1 MRVLIQYGFSMV
13 QGMVIS
19 SFLAGSALIATR
31 MISTQKMAVKSAET
45 KDHILQLHKMV
56 YADLQNREHCY
67 MTLYPVI
74 GSALT
79 TNNNYTLNSIMVK
92 TDNSVTGLQ
101 RFTVN
106 DGLSYDPTKIYMNG
120 NVTIKS
126 MTLKTTANLGDP
138 QPLVINYRRLEGNKS
153 KSRTKV
159 GFGGS
164 SISKTINI
172 RLQRET
178 PTSTDI
184 KGCYAIET
192 SADADSGTGNEDL
205 NQEFCDNLGANGE
218 SIYTWD
224 PVRNICVM
232 KQNVCPDKYVFEGI
246 DSTGQKICRSINE
259 YLPYLIQSGSSP
271 CTSSKTSVKLVLDP
285 VTNKV
290 SMECEE
296 AAACTIVGSTKTCDQ
311 CTAAG
316 GTLVDITGGKTC
328 RFNAASCPAG
338 WSQYLNWSTTI
349 PKSYPCNSPAVSHS
363 FTCKGVTESVNIPA
377 ISTSITSASHAWG
390 NIAKE
395 HRQDS
400 IAVDFVHDNN
410 AIECSNP
417 DNTFHSPISY
427 ADIDICD
434 GGYYYTGYG
443 WRLLNTD
450 GLYRIVQWWGA
461 NTTTIDVDAEVTQI
475 GCK

>member
-1 MRVLIQYGFSMV
+1 
-13 QGMVIS
+13 
-19 SFLAGSALIATR
+19 
-31 MISTQKMAVKSAET
+31 MISTQKLAVKSAET

-56 YADLQNREHCY
+56 YAELQNREHCY
-67 MTLYPVI
+67 MSLYPVI
-74 GSALT
+74 SNALT
-79 TNNNYTLNSIMVK
+79 TNHNYDLPKIMVK
-92 TDNSVTGLQ
+92 TDSVTGAE
-101 RFTVN
+101 RFVVN
-106 DGLSYDPTKIYMNG
+106 DGLIYDQSKIYMNG

-338 WSQYLNWSTTI
+338 WSQYLNWSTTTANNVN
-349 PKSYPCNSPAVSHS
+349 CNSPAVNASY
-363 FTCKGVTESVNIPA
+363 TCKGISNTINVPA
-377 ISTSITSASHAWG
+377 ISRVVSSSSHSWSNTPFESQYIYTVAGGTSLT
-390 NIAKE
+390 N
-395 HRQDS
+395 D
-400 IAVDFVHDNN
+400 VY
-410 AIECSNP
+410 CSDP
-417 DNTFHSPISY
+417 TYGYDGQSLPQEVL
-427 ADIDICD
+427 ICD
-434 GGYYYTGYG
+434 RIGVGTDYYRLHYQWELSSGGTNQTVNFIQGTNSIP
-443 WRLLNTD
+443 LEAT
-450 GLYRIVQWWGA
+450 RI
-461 NTTTIDVDAEVTQI
+461 QI